1 MEYNYN
7 AGERDEYQDELDDM
21 LLQQHMDEVAE
32 EKSFKDLP
40 KHGYQAPA
48 YKKRIDNM
56 EILKL
61 YRRGYSIRKTAK
73 ALSCSP
79 STVRL
84 RLQAL
89 IRTGMI
95 T

>member
-32 EKSFKDLP
+32 EKSFKDIP
-40 KHGYQAPA
+40 KHGYQTPA

-79 STVRL
+79 STVREL
-84 RLQAL
+84 
-89 IRTGMI
+89 TNE
-95 T
+95 